1 MMRKRLSLLFLA
13 GFVALS
19 LSPSAM
25 AIPAFSRRYGTS
37 CTTCHSDFPKLND
50 FGKAF
55 KDAGF
60 KFPKDDESFLKQP
73 PTLLGA
79 PAQAELW
86 PHTVYPGSI
95 PGQLPV
101 GLRYNTYY
109 QQIGAN
115 RNNFNQVLPAG
126 TVGNFIPKSDFQP
139 GYFSIFTAGSMGT
152 GISWWV
158 DDDISVA
165 GANANGALGDGYLK
179 FNDLSRFLKLPKDSL
194 NLRAGQ
200 FELDLPVRQ
209 ARTWN
214 LSGWDIF
221 SEQNVGIQ
229 NGLGPA
235 QNVTNGSAMED
246 AANGVEFSGGHA
258 YGGYHYSFAVFDQNT
273 TGVNI
278 SPPNIGPQNAVAFNS
293 DANFKDMYGR
303 LAYRFNLEK
312 DPVSR
317 NDVQAAGTTGPR
329 DHTYL
334 TLGSFYFY
342 GRTATPFSGV
352 LADGVTPAVLT
363 AREPFY
369 RIGGDVN
376 FNYRT
381 LNVFG
386 VYLAAHDRNELPV
399 TAPGAAGITSF
410 APSSPVTF
418 SGGFAEAD
426 YLALPWAMTIMRW
439 DQVKSS
445 ADRINF
451 IEYNPA
457 SPPGSS
463 FFSPY
468 SATRNRF
475 TPGEQFLIHA
485 NIKTSIEYQ
494 IMPQQ
499 IVYNPATGAVITGP
513 FRTNALIVGLEFLY

>member
-13 GFVALS
+13 VLVALS
-19 LSPSAM
+19 LLPSAM

-95 PGQLPV
+95 PGTLPV

-109 QQIGAN
+109 QQVSAN

-126 TVGNFIPKSDFQP
+126 TIGSFIPKSDFQP

-165 GANANGALGDGYLK
+165 GANANGALGDAYLK
-179 FNDLSRFLKLPKDSL
+179 FNDLSHFLKLPKDSL

-200 FELDLPVRQ
+200 FELDLPFSQ

-235 QNVTNGSAMED
+235 QNVSNGSAMED

-258 YGGYHYSFAVFDQNT
+258 YQGYHYSFAVFDQNT

-278 SPPNIGPQNAVAFNS
+278 GPPNIGPQNGVAFNS

-334 TLGSFYFY
+334 TLGTFYFY

-352 LADGVTPAVLT
+352 LADGVTPTVLT

-376 FNYRT
+376 FNYRN

-386 VYLAAHDRNELPV
+386 VYMAAHDRNELPV
-399 TAPGAAGITSF
+399 TASGAAGITSF

-485 NIKTSIEYQ
+485 NIKASIEYQ

-499 IVYNPATGAVITGP
+499 IVYNPATGSVITGP
-513 FRTNALIVGLEFLY
+513 FRTNSLIVGLEFLY